1 MEPYEGLLS
10 RENQMDA
17 EMERKFKILRVN
29 PAKLGTKPEI
39 LKSNLLIPLHG

>member
-17 EMERKFKILRVN
+17 EMERKFKIPRVN
-29 PAKLGTKPEI
+29 PAKLRTKPKL
-39 LKSNLLIPLHG
+39 LKSNLFIPLHA